1 MKGGRRLSSTNFSV
15 VFSKE
20 VKGYAV
26 VVPKKVARLSVTRH
40 RIKRRV
46 LAALRALPTN
56 TLPPALIV
64 FPKASASSVS
74 YQDIQAELKNLLS

>member
-1 MKGGRRLSSTNFSV
+1 MSEHFSV
-15 VFSKE
+15 VAAREF
-20 VKGYAV
+20 KGYAV

-46 LAALRALPTN
+46 QAALRTLRLPS
-56 TLPPALIV
+56 ALIV

-74 YQDIQAELKNLLS
+74 YNDIKTELARILTKLT